1 MIFSALYSVI
11 VSIRLGFRMSLE
23 STARDREGLKLN
35 PSGYDLRVQV
45 YTVINDM
52 KGGKRGEINP
62 EKVSPVHSV
71 MLNEIKTTST
81 KLEQHKETF
90 KLGLPPFLLLTG

>member
-23 STARDREGLKLN
+23 STARDREGIN

-45 YTVINDM
+45 FTGINDI
-52 KGGKRGEINP
+52 KGGKLGEINP
-62 EKVSPVHSV
+62 EIVFPV
-71 MLNEIKTTST
+71 LYC
-81 KLEQHKETF
+81 TF
-90 KLGLPPFLLLTG
+90 LFG